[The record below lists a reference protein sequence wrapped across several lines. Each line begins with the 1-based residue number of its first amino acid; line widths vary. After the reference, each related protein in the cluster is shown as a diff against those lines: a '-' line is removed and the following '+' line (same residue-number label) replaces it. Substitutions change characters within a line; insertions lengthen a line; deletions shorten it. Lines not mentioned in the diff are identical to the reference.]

1 MALKLER
8 IYDKPAD
15 TDGYR
20 ILVDRLWPRGISK
33 VNAKLDE
40 WEKEIAPTKKLRSWF
55 SHDPEKF
62 PDFKTKYIAE
72 LDQNEKTAA
81 FISQIADKLKTGN
94 VILLYGA
101 KDREHNQAVVL
112 KTYIEDHLGQ
122 AWAIFASVNSRVVM
136 KLMAA
141 SFSTLGSPTP
151 IDTIPSA
158 LIDSTPTMPSSM
170 PTHSSAPNAA
180 FQ

>member
-40 WEKEIAPTKKLRSWF
+40 WEREIAPTKKLRSWF

-62 PDFKTKYIAE
+62 SDFKTKYIAE

-122 AWAIFASVNSRVVM
+122 A
-136 KLMAA
+136 
-141 SFSTLGSPTP
+141 
-151 IDTIPSA
+151 
-158 LIDSTPTMPSSM
+158 
-170 PTHSSAPNAA
+170 
-180 FQ
+180 